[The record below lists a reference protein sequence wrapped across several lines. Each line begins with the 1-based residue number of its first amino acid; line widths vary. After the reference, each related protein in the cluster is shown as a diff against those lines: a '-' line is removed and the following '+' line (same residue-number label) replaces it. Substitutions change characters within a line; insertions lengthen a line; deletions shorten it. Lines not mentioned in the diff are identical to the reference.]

1 MVARSD
7 CFRCGDGASP
17 ITITTRRPPSKPSA
31 LRRRHSSAPVMA
43 TRTPIGVKSREI
55 RFQRTHPGAER
66 VGRGA
71 ATANDLANSLAVLI
85 SSPRHLLDQH
95 SCVGKSADDCV
106 RLLAEQKPFVL
117 APFGLPDRTRLS
129 RPAAPSL
136 AGRCLHHRRKCSPAP
151 ATGFCIGKEQTSVS
165 PSYPNLLNLKIS
177 SDLCCG
183 LDKLRSCSA
192 RNTLL

>member
-55 RFQRTHPGAER
+55 TFQRTHPGAER
-66 VGRGA
+66 VGPGA

-95 SCVGKSADDCV
+95 SVSARARMTAFASWRSRNPSYWRHSAFLIALGLAAQPPHHCPPDACITDGSV
-106 RLLAEQKPFVL
+106 RPHQQRASASAK
-117 APFGLPDRTRLS
+117 S
-129 RPAAPSL
+129 RPQCHP
-136 AGRCLHHRRKCSPAP
+136 RTP
-151 ATGFCIGKEQTSVS
+151 TF
-165 PSYPNLLNLKIS
+165 
-177 SDLCCG
+177 
-183 LDKLRSCSA
+183 
-192 RNTLL
+192 

>member
-71 ATANDLANSLAVLI
+71 ATANELANSLAVLI
-85 SSPRHLLDQH
+85 RSPRHLLDRH
-95 SCVGKSADDCV
+95 SCAGKS
-106 RLLAEQKPFVL
+106 LASWRSRNPSCSRHSAFLIALGL
-117 APFGLPDRTRLS
+117 AAQPPPSF
-129 RPAAPSL
+129 PA
-136 AGRCLHHRRKCSPAP
+136 RCLHHRRKCSPAP

>member
-71 ATANDLANSLAVLI
+71 ATANELANSLAVLI
-85 SSPRHLLDQH
+85 RSPRHLLDRH
-95 SCVGKSADDCV
+95 SCAGKSLASWRSRNPSYWRHSAFLIALGLAAQPPHHCPPDACITDGSV
-106 RLLAEQKPFVL
+106 RPHQQQASASAK
-117 APFGLPDRTRLS
+117 S
-129 RPAAPSL
+129 RPQ
-136 AGRCLHHRRKCSPAP
+136 CYRRTPA
-151 ATGFCIGKEQTSVS
+151 F
-165 PSYPNLLNLKIS
+165 
-177 SDLCCG
+177 
-183 LDKLRSCSA
+183 
-192 RNTLL
+192 

>member
-71 ATANDLANSLAVLI
+71 ATANALANSLAVLI
-85 SSPRHLLDQH
+85 RSPRHLLDRH
-95 SCVGKSADDCV
+95 SCAGKS
-106 RLLAEQKPFVL
+106 LASWRSRNPSYWRHSAFL
-117 APFGLPDRTRLS
+117 IWLS